1 MKTFTVT
8 FHAMNGESLGQVEVS
23 AKTPSKAKILAAN
36 IYTCSW
42 CSQSV
47 EAA

>member
-1 MKTFTVT
+1 MKTFAVT
-8 FHAMNGESLGQVEVS
+8 FHAMNGEPMGRVEVS
-23 AKTPSKAKILAAN
+23 AKTPSKAKILAATL
-36 IYTCSW
+36 YTCSW